1 MATLTSERVVPLDGS
16 VSLGKDRLGGKADG
30 IVRMRRLG
38 LRVPPAFTIPVTECR
53 RYHASGGRLDEETW
67 QAVLDGLAWLEQETG
82 RRLGDPSAPLLVSVR
97 SGAPVSMPGMMDT
110 VLNLGMTDEVERA
123 LAGLAGNSDFARDT
137 HTRFCAQFGKVVFGA
152 DVEDPELGADAD
164 RVRAEVAEDSGREV
178 PREPLDQLREA
189 IDAVFA
195 SWRSRRAIAY
205 RKHWGISD
213 EGGTAVTVQAMVFGN
228 LGEASGTGVFFTRDP
243 LTGAPEPYGEWLPG
257 GQGEDV
263 VSGTHVVQTLADL
276 AAQLPDVH
284 AELLEAGRVLERE
297 NGDLQDIEFTVERGR
312 LFLLQTRSAKRSPAA
327 AVRTAVDF
335 AEADLVDRTTAL
347 QRVTPEQVASVL
359 QPRLAS
365 GAAEAAEVLAR
376 GEPACPGV
384 AAGVVVGDSEA
395 ADAAA
400 AEGRAV
406 VLVRPTTSPEDISG
420 MIAARAV
427 VTELGGSTSH
437 AAVVTRALGRPCV
450 VGVGTG
456 VTTGWS
462 GREVTVDATR
472 GVVYA
477 GRLPTEAVCAEDDPA
492 LSRLLEWAREAS
504 PVQVVEEAPEGTVDL
519 DPAGVGLDPSTPPDP
534 PHVVGLLTG
543 ASCARGAVIA
553 TPAGAAAVLK
563 VGVPAVAAAP
573 GQHPLVLL
581 LHLLHADFQ
590 RRATSAGDGA

>member
-16 VSLGKDRLGGKADG
+16 VSPGKDRLGGKADG

-53 RYHASGGRLDEETW
+53 RYHQSGGRLDEETW
-67 QAVLDGLAWLEQETG
+67 QAVLDGLRWLEQETG

-123 LAGLAGNSDFARDT
+123 LADLAGDPGFARDT
-137 HTRFCAQFGKVVFGA
+137 HTRFCAQFGKVVLGA
-152 DVEDPELGADAD
+152 DVEDPEPGADAD
-164 RVRAEVAEDSGREV
+164 SVRAEVVEDSGREV

-263 VSGTHVVQTLADL
+263 VSGTHAVQTLADL

-284 AELLEAGRVLERE
+284 AELLEAGLVLERE
-297 NGDLQDIEFTVERGR
+297 NGDVQDIEFTVERGR

-335 AEADLVDRTTAL
+335 AEAGLVDRMTAL
-347 QRVTPEQVASVL
+347 QRVTSEQVASVL
-359 QPRLAS
+359 QPRLAP

-456 VTTGWS
+456 ATAGWS
-462 GREVTVDATR
+462 GREVTVDATA

-477 GRLPTEAVCAEDDPA
+477 GRLPTEAVRAEDDPA

-504 PVQVVEEAPEGTVDL
+504 PVQVVDEPPEGTVDL
-519 DPAGVGLDPSTPPDP
+519 DASGVGLDPSTPADP
-534 PHVVGLLTG
+534 ARVAELLRG
-543 ASCARGAVIA
+543 ANCARGTVVA
-553 TPAGAAAVLK
+553 TPAAADAVLDA
-563 VGVPAVAAAP
+563 GVPAVAAAP

-581 LHLLHADFQ
+581 LHLLQAASR
-590 RRATSAGDGA
+590 RRATAAGDGA